1 MTKSLEYEKC
11 LETGGTTKS
20 FEYRKCLETGETTN
34 TLEMITFSRDFAVF
48 LFLDTFEYG
57 KCLETGEAT
66 KFLKYG
72 RGLSMES
79 VKKRKIPC
87 VMEKRHRHMAPNDL
101 LDV

>member
-1 MTKSLEYEKC
+1 MDQA
-11 LETGGTTKS
+11 GWARGQ
-20 FEYRKCLETGETTN
+20 G
-34 TLEMITFSRDFAVF
+34 FSRLASRLRVRKQEKRQS
-48 LFLDTFEYG
+48 LEYG

-87 VMEKRHRHMAPNDL
+87 VMEKRHRHRAPNDL

>member
-1 MTKSLEYEKC
+1 MIKIYKWIRPAGPGARDFHASLRAFVSGNRRNDKSL
-11 LETGGTTKS
+11 
-20 FEYRKCLETGETTN
+20 
-34 TLEMITFSRDFAVF
+34 
-48 LFLDTFEYG
+48 EYG

-87 VMEKRHRHMAPNDL
+87 VMEKRHRHRAPNDL

>member
-1 MTKSLEYEKC
+1 MGQGPGIFTPRFAPSC
-11 LETGGTTKS
+11 Q
-20 FEYRKCLETGETTN
+20 ETGETTKS
-34 TLEMITFSRDFAVF
+34 L
-48 LFLDTFEYG
+48 EYG

-87 VMEKRHRHMAPNDL
+87 VIEKCHRHRAPNDL